1 VIARH
6 ADARIRQRGTPSI
19 PPGQCQPIY
28 GRRSGVGRF
37 NIRLE
42 SQLKR
47 GEIWTG
53 ADDGQT
59 ASKPRPVV
67 IIRNEHFEALESV
80 TICGFTSDPTD
91 LPLFR
96 VLIEPSKLNGLQ
108 FPSRIMVDKILTMRK
123 NRLGYRIGRLEN
135 KDVGRLDQAIA
146 TFLGLAD

>member
-1 VIARH
+1 
-6 ADARIRQRGTPSI
+6 
-19 PPGQCQPIY
+19 
-28 GRRSGVGRF
+28 VGRL
-37 NIRLE
+37 NIQLE

-135 KDVGRLDQAIA
+135 KDVARLDQAIA